1 MANSRLKLKS
11 ELEYEWANTY
21 KRLENIEAL
30 AKLTWYKMGSV
41 SQLHLSIGFS
51 TDMDILGM

>member
-1 MANSRLKLKS
+1 MKFKS